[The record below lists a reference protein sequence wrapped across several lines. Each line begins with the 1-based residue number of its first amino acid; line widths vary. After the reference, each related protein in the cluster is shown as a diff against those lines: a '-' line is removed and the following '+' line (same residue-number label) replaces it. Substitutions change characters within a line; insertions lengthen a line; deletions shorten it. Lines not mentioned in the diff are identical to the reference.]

1 MFLETQFYLKEKGLQ
16 SLQNEFGIEVREN
29 EDSVILNYGIASG
42 QKTHPIVRECR
53 SLCLDKT
60 NWSVNARS
68 FRRFFN
74 LHECPELHKDFN
86 WNNFT
91 CYEKCDG
98 SLISL
103 YYNNKKWRINT
114 RSTFGD
120 GKINDFDISW
130 EELFFNTLT
139 PFIRTLPPY
148 IHIDYSLDKDWT
160 FVFELCSLYNKVV
173 RHYERPTLY
182 LLAAFCNSTDLEL
195 QDDELDK
202 LANGLGVKRPQR
214 YEFKN
219 CDDILSFINKPDL
232 DATFEGF
239 VVKDNE
245 NRRLKIKNLKYLA
258 LSSIRGNGEFSPKR
272 ILPLILSNN
281 QNDIDELV
289 SYFPEI
295 KSEVEA
301 LQNKVNMLRY
311 QMECIWTYAN
321 QLQVQKDFALSI
333 KDNYF
338 APILF
343 EARKRKVHPN
353 NLVNVDNI
361 DLVSKILE
369 RNKNANASDRKN
381 EMDSSFK

>member
-16 SLQNEFGIEVREN
+16 ALQDEFGIEVREN

-53 SLCLDKT
+53 SLCLNKLD
-60 NWSVNARS
+60 WSIQSRS

-74 LHECPELHKDFN
+74 LAECVELHKDFN
-86 WNNFT
+86 WDNFV

-98 SLISL
+98 SIISL
-103 YYNNKKWRINT
+103 YYNLYNGRWQINT

-120 GKINDFDISW
+120 GKINDFQITW
-130 EELFFNTLT
+130 QELFFNT
-139 PFIRTLPPY
+139 FKPPVD
-148 IHIDYSLDKDWT
+148 HDYVLSSRYT
-160 FVFELCSLYNKVV
+160 YVFEMCSLYNKVV
-173 RHYERPTLY
+173 RHYESPTLY
-182 LLAAFCNSTDLEL
+182 LLAAFNRFVDKEL
-195 QDDELDK
+195 SDEELDNVAKK
-202 LANGLGVKRPQR
+202 LCVERPQR

-219 CDDILSFINKPDL
+219 CDDILSYINDPEL

-272 ILPLILSNN
+272 ILPLILSQN
-281 QNDIDELV
+281 QNDIDELI

-295 KSEVEA
+295 KPEIEA
-301 LQNKVNMLRY
+301 LQHKVNLLKY
-311 QMECIWTYAN
+311 QMECIWAYAS
-321 QLQVQKDFALSI
+321 QLQVQKDFALAI
-333 KDNYF
+333 KNQYF
-338 APILF
+338 APIFF

-353 NLVNVDNI
+353 DLVNVDNI
-361 DLVSKILE
+361 DLISKILE
-369 RNKNANASDRKN
+369 RQQN
-381 EMDSSFK
+381 EKI